1 MGGEKSGSTEVI
13 RMIMFNKVMTLKRVT
28 VMIVVLMSSEII
40 MMMLN
45 KVMTTLRMLKRMKVV
60 SMVMRGM
67 LTMVFQ
73 LRIG

>member
-60 SMVMRGM
+60 SMVMRRM
-67 LTMVFQ
+67 MTMVFQ
-73 LRIG
+73 

>member
-13 RMIMFNKVMTLKRVT
+13 RMIMFNKVMTGKRVT
-28 VMIVVLMSSEII
+28 VMIVVLMSSEVIMM

-60 SMVMRGM
+60 SMVMRRM
-67 LTMVFQ
+67 VTMVF
-73 LRIG
+73 